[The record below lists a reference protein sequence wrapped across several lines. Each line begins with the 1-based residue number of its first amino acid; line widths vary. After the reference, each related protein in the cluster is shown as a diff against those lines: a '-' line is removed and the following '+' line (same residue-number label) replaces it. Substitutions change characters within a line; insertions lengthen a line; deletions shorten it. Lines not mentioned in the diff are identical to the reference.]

1 MRFKLG
7 VMAAV
12 VALTTLLIGMTTAS
26 GQSVVHL
33 VLPGE
38 ALVTKIVDLRRDGLR
53 LGDRLAFRGPLLNG
67 SKTKRVG
74 TAYGECL
81 VHRRIVDPRTGLFN
95 CTYVLELAEG
105 DILVKGLDPRG
116 PSVAEFAVFGGTGVY
131 TGASGEATFTDTD
144 SDTGGET
151 DIVLRLKG

>member
-7 VMAAV
+7 VLAAV
-12 VALTTLLIGMTTAS
+12 VASTTLFIGMTTAS

-33 VLPGE
+33 VLPGG
-38 ALVTKIVDLRRDGLR
+38 ALVTKVVDLGRDGLR

-67 SKTKRVG
+67 SKSERVG

-81 VHRRIVDPRTGLFN
+81 VHRRIVNPGTGLYN

-105 DILVKGLDPRG
+105 DIMVKGLDPRG
-116 PSVAEFAVFGGTGVY
+116 PSVAEFAVFGGTGAY
-131 TGASGEATFTDTD
+131 AGASGEATFTDTD
-144 SDTGGET
+144 SDIEGET
-151 DIVLRLKG
+151 DMVLRLEG